1 MRIGVY
7 PGSFDPAT
15 YGHLDIIQRSSK
27 VVDKLIVGVLKN
39 SQKEPLLTTDERVEL
54 LRELTFDLGNVVVD
68 SFSGLLVDYVKEKEA
83 SIIIRGFRAVS
94 DFEYE
99 IQLAQ
104 TNYSLCEDIETIF
117 LVTRTEYSYL
127 SSSIVKEVA
136 KYHGDISKMVPSLV
150 EAFMKQK
157 HALLKIE
164 NKH

>member
-27 VVDKLIVGVLKN
+27 LVDKLIVGVLKN
-39 SQKEPLLTTDERVEL
+39 SQKVPFFTTLERVNL
-54 LRELTFDLGNVVVD
+54 LQELTAGFGNVVVE
-68 SFSGLLVDYVKEKEA
+68 SFTGLLIDYARESNAAV
-83 SIIIRGFRAVS
+83 IIRGFRAVS

-104 TNYSLCEDIETIF
+104 TNYSLCEDVETIF
-117 LVTRTEYSYL
+117 LSTRNEFSFL

-136 KYHGDISKMVPSLV
+136 KYGGDISKMVPPLV
-150 EAFMKQK
+150 VEYLKRK
-157 HALLKIE
+157 HIIG
-164 NKH
+164 

>member
-15 YGHLDIIQRSSK
+15 NGHLDIIQRSAK
-27 VVDKLIVGVLKN
+27 LVDQLIVGVLKN
-39 SQKEPLLTTDERVEL
+39 SQKEPLLSIDERLQL
-54 LRELTFDLGNVVVD
+54 LRELTSDIENVVVD
-68 SFSGLLVDYVKEKEA
+68 SFSGLLVDYAKEMNA
-83 SIIIRGFRAVS
+83 SVIIRGFRAVS

-104 TNYSLCEDIETIF
+104 TNYSLCEDVETIF

-136 KYHGDISKMVPSLV
+136 RYKGDIGKMVPPIV
-150 EAFMKQK
+150 EAFMNEKYAIKNMQ
-157 HALLKIE
+157 
-164 NKH
+164 

>member
-27 VVDKLIVGVLKN
+27 TVDKLIVAVLNN
-39 SQKEPLLTTDERVEL
+39 SQKEPLLTTDERIKL
-54 LRELTFDLGNVVVD
+54 LKELTADLPNVEID
-68 SFSGLLVDYVKEKEA
+68 SFMGLLVDYAIEKDA
-83 SIIIRGFRAVS
+83 TVIIRGFRAVS
-94 DFEYE
+94 DFEFE

-104 TNYSLCEDIETIF
+104 TNYILCDDIETIF
-117 LVTRTEYSYL
+117 LVTRNEYSFL

-136 KYHGDISKMVPSLV
+136 RYNGDISKMVPPIV
-150 EAFMKQK
+150 EAFMTQK
-157 HALLKIE
+157 YGLRKSA